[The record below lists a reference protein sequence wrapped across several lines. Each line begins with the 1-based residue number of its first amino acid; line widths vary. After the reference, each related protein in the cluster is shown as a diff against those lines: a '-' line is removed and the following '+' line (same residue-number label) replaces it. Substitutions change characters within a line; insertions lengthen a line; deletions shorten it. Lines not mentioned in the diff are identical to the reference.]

1 MVDYRLCRPSFE
13 VKKEE
18 MCFKKNS
25 YMRNA
30 HYNKERQGGL
40 FISLILTVT
49 RESSFVNI

>member
-1 MVDYRLCRPSFE
+1 MFDYRMCRPSFE

-30 HYNKERQGGL
+30 HYNKERQGW
-40 FISLILTVT
+40 FIY
-49 RESSFVNI
+49 FAYFNCYKGKQFC